1 MPRRSAY
8 DDDDDDDE
16 MPWDALGRGTAAGRA
31 LFNLYNG
38 DASGKRYGNL
48 SNNYNVQRMKQS
60 DPSTRRL
67 PPQVEE
73 AIKKEA
79 EVTMNKTKSRVSVP
93 VPTGRRHLT
102 EAEETELSFLRAKY
116 ATKCRKGEAE
126 IKAEMAADPEHLR
139 PVPAPS
145 RPLMGEAEK
154 TRLQRLREF
163 NGKLPEE
170 NQPVIKIKR
179 RGEPEEER
187 VYKND
192 YEVLEDMFAKVS
204 DEIRERE
211 EFLDE
216 MRAAGRGEQ
225 HETAIKAEIA
235 TRVGQLRMLDKKIKQ
250 RESEALG
257 M

>member
-1 MPRRSAY
+1 M
-8 DDDDDDDE
+8 
-16 MPWDALGRGTAAGRA
+16 
-31 LFNLYNG
+31 
-38 DASGKRYGNL
+38 
-48 SNNYNVQRMKQS
+48 
-60 DPSTRRL
+60 
-67 PPQVEE
+67 
-73 AIKKEA
+73 
-79 EVTMNKTKSRVSVP
+79 
-93 VPTGRRHLT
+93 T

-126 IKAEMAADPEHLR
+126 IKAEMAADPEHMR
-139 PVPAPS
+139 PAPAPS

-170 NQPVIKIKR
+170 NQPVVKIKR
-179 RGEPEEER
+179 REPEEER

-192 YEVLEDMFAKVS
+192 YEVLEDMFERLTE
-204 DEIRERE
+204 EIRERE

-235 TRVGQLRMLDKKIKQ
+235 TRVGHLRMLDKKIKQ
-250 RESEALG
+250 REAVVLG
-257 M
+257 T